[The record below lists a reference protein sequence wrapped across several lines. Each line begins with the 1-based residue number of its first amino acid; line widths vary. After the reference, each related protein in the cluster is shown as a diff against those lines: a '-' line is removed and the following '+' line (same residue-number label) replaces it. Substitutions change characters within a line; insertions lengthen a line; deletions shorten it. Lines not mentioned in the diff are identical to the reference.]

1 VGEKTR
7 LDAVSG
13 KKGAKSGEN
22 GEQSTA
28 RSPKHMHVCM
38 VAETEFAFFCF

>member
-1 VGEKTR
+1 MGEKAR

-13 KKGAKSGEN
+13 KKGAKSGEH
-22 GEQSTA
+22 GERSTA

-38 VAETEFAFFCF
+38 AAEPEFAFFCF